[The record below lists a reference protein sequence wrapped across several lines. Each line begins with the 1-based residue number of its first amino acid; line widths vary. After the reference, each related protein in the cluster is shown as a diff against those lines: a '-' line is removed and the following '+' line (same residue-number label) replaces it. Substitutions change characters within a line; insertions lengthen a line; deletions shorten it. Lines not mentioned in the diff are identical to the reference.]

1 MSTLY
6 DIFGHG
12 KDLTPLQMSARA
24 IVIFIAGLVLIRI
37 AGRRA
42 FGQKTPFDSVI
53 SILLGAILSRA
64 VVGAS
69 PFIATVVASTAIVVM
84 HRLFATLGFYSD
96 AFGKLVKGESKILYK
111 DGKMHKDHMRT
122 CMITK
127 KDMEESVR
135 LNSNLQ
141 FIEEAAEVYA
151 ERDGQI
157 SVIKKKEER

>member
-1 MSTLY
+1 MSTLHE
-6 DIFGHG
+6 IFGHG

-24 IVIFIAGLVLIRI
+24 IVIFMVGLVLIKI

-42 FGQKTPFDSVI
+42 FGQKTSFDSVI

-69 PFIATVVASTAIVVM
+69 PFIATVVASAAIVVM
-84 HRLFATLGFYSD
+84 HRLFAMLGFYSD
-96 AFGKLVKGESKILYK
+96 AFGKLVKGEARVLYK
-111 DGKMHKDHMRT
+111 DGKMYEDHMRT

-141 FIEEAAEVYA
+141 FIDETAEVYA

-157 SVIKKKEER
+157 SVIKKKQ

>member
-1 MSTLY
+1 MSTLFE
-6 DIFGHG
+6 IFGHG
-12 KDLTPLQMSARA
+12 KDLTPLQMSARS
-24 IVIFIAGLVLIRI
+24 ILIFIIGLVLIRI

-69 PFIATVVASTAIVVM
+69 PFIATVVASAAIVVM
-84 HRLFATLGFYSD
+84 HRLFAVLGFYSD
-96 AFGKLVKGESKILYK
+96 AFGKLVKGEPKVLYK
-111 DGKMHKDHMRT
+111 DGKMHEDHMRT

-141 FIEEAAEVYA
+141 FVDEAAEIYA

-157 SVIKKKEER
+157 SVIKKEK

>member
-1 MSTLY
+1 MNTLHE
-6 DIFGHG
+6 IFGQG
-12 KDLTPLQMSARA
+12 KDLTPFQMSARA
-24 IVIFIAGLVLIRI
+24 IIIFIVGLVLIRI

-42 FGQKTPFDSVI
+42 FGQKTPFDNVI

-64 VVGAS
+64 VAGVS
-69 PFIATVVASTAIVVM
+69 PFIATVTACAAIVVM
-84 HRLFATLGFYSD
+84 HRLFAMLGFYSD
-96 AFGKLVKGESKILYK
+96 AFGKLIKGESKVLYK
-111 DGKMHKDHMRT
+111 DGKMQEDHMRT

-141 FIEEAAEVYA
+141 FIDEAAEVYV

-157 SVIKKKEER
+157 SVIKKREER